1 MKKHYLIVFF
11 LFVLGSQ
18 SYSQQFVLQ
27 EDPMLQKFYEQN
39 NQQLFW
45 FTSNKNIRRAR
56 VWLKVVSTSNVY
68 QSITT
73 KLAFEKMQTALDHKN
88 MIDSVYKMEID
99 RQITWLV
106 LSYIKYQQEG
116 IKLFDYDEVAVKRD
130 SVYIDQLN
138 QSTIVQQ
145 LSKYE
150 CKDPAYVLLKNYLAD
165 SITIKDTLK
174 YKAIQLAMNYRLYFT
189 INHQSEYIV
198 VNVLSAE
205 AEYYKNDKLV
215 LGMRVVVGQKA
226 NPTPL
231 FASYITSLV
240 TFAYWNV
247 PQSIAVKELIPK
259 VQKNKNYLEQ
269 NSFEVVDA
277 KGTEVDDSELHWKE
291 YTENNFP
298 YFFRQSTGGD
308 NALGVLKF
316 NLKNPY
322 SVFLHAT
329 SNQAVFTRTNRFL
342 SHGCIRLEKPFEL
355 ANAVLENKL
364 NIEELKTAKK
374 DTESNTIQ
382 LPHKIPTYII
392 YMPIQIVNNRLIFLF
407 DEYGLIKGF

>member
-1 MKKHYLIVFF
+1 
-11 LFVLGSQ
+11 
-18 SYSQQFVLQ
+18 
-27 EDPMLQKFYEQN
+27 
-39 NQQLFW
+39 
-45 FTSNKNIRRAR
+45 
-56 VWLKVVSTSNVY
+56 
-68 QSITT
+68 
-73 KLAFEKMQTALDHKN
+73 
-88 MIDSVYKMEID
+88 
-99 RQITWLV
+99 
-106 LSYIKYQQEG
+106 
-116 IKLFDYDEVAVKRD
+116 
-130 SVYIDQLN
+130 
-138 QSTIVQQ
+138 
-145 LSKYE
+145 
-150 CKDPAYVLLKNYLAD
+150 
-165 SITIKDTLK
+165 
-174 YKAIQLAMNYRLYFT
+174 MNYRLYFT

-215 LGMRVVVGQKA
+215 IGMRVVVGQKA

-240 TFAYWNV
+240 TFPHWNV

-259 VQKNKNYLEQ
+259 VQKDKNYLEQ
-269 NSFEVVDA
+269 NGFEVVDA
-277 KGTEVDDSELHWKE
+277 KGIEVDDSELHWKT
-291 YTENNFP
+291 YSENNFP
-298 YFFRQSTGGD
+298 FFFRQSTGGD

-355 ANAVLENKL
+355 ANALLENKL
-364 NIEELKTAKK
+364 NVEELKTAKK

-382 LPHKIPTYII
+382 LPHKIPTYIL
-392 YMPIQIVNNRLIFLF
+392 YMPIQIVDNRITFLF